1 MIKNRSCVL
10 KACLMLVACGLSLIS
25 FSALAFDHS
34 AHRKQLTT
42 SVFTP
47 IHADAMGSNPLPTG
61 QEKIAAQGSD
71 PLNLTSNSNLA
82 LIAKGALDFTPAGT
96 QPGLLSAIEGNEA
109 CSNCHTGDANDANQM
124 AYPTWSGSM
133 MANAARDPMFW
144 AAVDVAN
151 RDVPGVGD
159 YCIRCHAPNAW
170 LGGRVRKDGNGGFVN
185 GANGCLL
192 EGDHDNF
199 DGKGNDYSGIGCQFC
214 HRISPTGPA
223 GEPTM
228 TFNANIWFD
237 DTVTCTE
244 NGQNTAGPCRRGPYR
259 YPDITPTG
267 SVTAPH
273 GWKQDSSYE
282 GSAFCGTC
290 HNVSTPDTSNG
301 PLKTLILNN
310 GTDTGVPFPLDRTYS
325 EWLKSD
331 YSDTLF
337 RDGVENSGPSSG
349 SAFGETC
356 QSCHMRSSTQTTAR
370 ACSQTT
376 PGTRTNNLA
385 VHEFAGANGF
395 MVSVLKS
402 LYGTQLDRA
411 AAFDRTLGFIND
423 NLTNRSA
430 RIAVTLNALAP
441 SATSLNAS
449 VKITNLTGHKLP
461 AGYGEGRRMWIN
473 LVARDANN
481 AIVFESGAYEPISA
495 TLSTG
500 NQLKVY
506 ETLQG
511 VWERFGNT
519 GICVLQEN
527 TTNRKLFNMVL
538 NNCIAKDNRI
548 PPLGFTGGSAV
559 DTQPVNYSYPE
570 TAPGSGKLVNFD
582 VTTYSIPIPANAV
595 RPIQVQASL
604 RHQVMSK
611 EYAEFLKAEAIN
623 SSFQS
628 ENEMCNRTWTVGPA
642 EKTRGEFMFDAWT
655 NNGKS
660 APADMVSATATSIPT
675 P

>member
-1 MIKNRSCVL
+1 MTKTCSAVSPAYFAL
-10 KACLMLVACGLSLIS
+10 LACALTWLSFTS
-25 FSALAFDHS
+25 YAFDHS
-34 AHRKQLTT
+34 ENRTHATT
-42 SVFTP
+42 FFAAAP
-47 IHADAMGSNPLPTG
+47 PWQHNPLKLSP
-61 QEKIAAQGSD
+61 AS
-71 PLNLTSNSNLA
+71 
-82 LIAKGALDFTPAGT
+82 AKVSFGALDFTPNGT

-109 CSNCHTGDANDANQM
+109 CSNCHTGSTNDETQM

-192 EGDHDNF
+192 QGDHDNF

-214 HRISPTGPA
+214 HRIAPTGPV
-223 GEPTM
+223 GQPVL

-237 DTVTCTE
+237 DALNCTA
-244 NGQNTAGPCRRGPYR
+244 NGQNAGGPCRRGPYR
-259 YPDITPTG
+259 YPDNSPTG
-267 SVTAPH
+267 VINAPH
-273 GWKQDSSYE
+273 GWQQDSSYQ
-282 GSAFCGTC
+282 GSAYCGTC

-337 RDGVENSGPSSG
+337 RDGTENSGPSTG

-356 QSCHMRSSTQTTAR
+356 QSCHMRNSTQATAR
-370 ACSQTT
+370 ACSLTG

-402 LYGTQLDRA
+402 LYGTQLDRE
-411 AAFDRTLGFIND
+411 AAFDRTLAFIND

-430 RIAVTLNALAP
+430 RIALSLQTLSPA
-441 SATSLNAS
+441 ATTLNAS
-449 VKITNLTGHKLP
+449 VRITNLTGHKLP

-481 AIVFESGAYEPISA
+481 VIIFESGAYEPASA

-511 VWERFGNT
+511 VWQRFGNT
-519 GICVLQEN
+519 GVCVLQEN
-527 TTNRKLFNMVL
+527 ITNRKLFNMVL

-570 TAPGSGKLVNFD
+570 TAPGSGKLVNYD
-582 VTTYSIPIPANAV
+582 VTTYAIPIPANAV
-595 RPIQVQASL
+595 RPIQVQANL

-611 EYAEFLKAEAIN
+611 DYAEFLKAEAVN
-623 SSFQS
+623 SNFQT
-628 ENEMCNRTWTVGPA
+628 ENQMCNRTWSVGPA
-642 EKTRGEFMFDAWT
+642 DKTRGEFMFDAWT

-660 APADMVSATATSIPT
+660 APASMVSATATSVAT
-675 P
+675 R

>member
-1 MIKNRSCVL
+1 MIKTCSAASPFYFALLACVL
-10 KACLMLVACGLSLIS
+10 TTLSFTS
-25 FSALAFDHS
+25 YAFDHS
-34 AHRKQLTT
+34 ESRTHLTT
-42 SVFTP
+42 SVFVLP
-47 IHADAMGSNPLPTG
+47 WHQNPLKLSSPSSKVSFGT
-61 QEKIAAQGSD
+61 
-71 PLNLTSNSNLA
+71 
-82 LIAKGALDFTPAGT
+82 LDFTPNGT

-109 CSNCHTGDANDANQM
+109 CSNCHTGSTNDETQM

-170 LGGRVRKDGNGGFVN
+170 LSGRVRKDGNGGFVN

-192 EGDHDNF
+192 QGDHDNF

-214 HRISPTGPA
+214 HRIAPTGPV
-223 GEPTM
+223 GQPVL

-237 DTVTCTE
+237 DALNCTA
-244 NGQNTAGPCRRGPYR
+244 NGQNAGGPCRRGPYR
-259 YPDITPTG
+259 YPDSTPTG
-267 SVTAPH
+267 VINAPH
-273 GWKQDSSYE
+273 GWQQDSSYQ
-282 GSAFCGTC
+282 GSAYCGTC

-337 RDGVENSGPSSG
+337 RDGTENSGPSTG
-349 SAFGETC
+349 NAFGETC
-356 QSCHMRSSTQTTAR
+356 QACHMRNSTQTTAR
-370 ACSQTT
+370 ACSLTA
-376 PGTRTNNLA
+376 PGTRTSNLA

-402 LYGTQLDRA
+402 LYGTQLDRD
-411 AAFDRTLGFIND
+411 AAFDRTLSLIND

-430 RIAVTLNALAP
+430 RISLTLDALAAG
-441 SATSLNAS
+441 ATTLNAS
-449 VKITNLTGHKLP
+449 VRITNLTGHKLP

-481 AIVFESGAYEPISA
+481 TIIFESGAYEPTSA

-511 VWERFGNT
+511 VWQRFGNN
-519 GICVLQEN
+519 GVCVLQEN

-548 PPLGFTGGSAV
+548 PPLGFTGGNAV
-559 DTQPVNYSYPE
+559 DTQPVSYSYPE

-582 VTTYSIPIPANAV
+582 VTTYTIAVPANAV

-623 SSFQS
+623 SNIPT
-628 ENEMCNRTWTVGPA
+628 ENQMCDRSWNVGPSD
-642 EKTRGEFMFDAWT
+642 KTRGQFMFDAWT

-660 APADMVSATATSIPT
+660 APVSMISASATSVATR
-675 P
+675 

>member
-1 MIKNRSCVL
+1 
-10 KACLMLVACGLSLIS
+10 
-25 FSALAFDHS
+25 
-34 AHRKQLTT
+34 
-42 SVFTP
+42 
-47 IHADAMGSNPLPTG
+47 
-61 QEKIAAQGSD
+61 
-71 PLNLTSNSNLA
+71 
-82 LIAKGALDFTPAGT
+82 
-96 QPGLLSAIEGNEA
+96 
-109 CSNCHTGDANDANQM
+109 
-124 AYPTWSGSM
+124 
-133 MANAARDPMFW
+133 MANAARDPLFW
-144 AAVDVAN
+144 ASVDVAN
-151 RDVPGVGD
+151 RDVPGVGE

-170 LGGRVRKDGNGGFVN
+170 LSGRVRKDGNGGFVN

-192 EGDHDNF
+192 DGDHDNF

-214 HRISPTGPA
+214 HRIAPTGPA
-223 GEPTM
+223 GQPVM

-237 DTVTCTE
+237 DALNCTAD
-244 NGQNTAGPCRRGPYR
+244 GQNAGGPCRRGPYR
-259 YPDITPTG
+259 YPDSTSTGVITP
-267 SVTAPH
+267 PH
-273 GWKQDSSYE
+273 GWQKDSSYQ
-282 GSAFCGTC
+282 GSAYCGSC
-290 HNVSTPDTSNG
+290 HNVSTPDTSAG

-310 GTDTGVPFPLDRTYS
+310 GTDTGEPFPLDRTYS

-331 YSDTLF
+331 YSDTMF
-337 RDGVENSGPSSG
+337 RDGVENSGPSTG
-349 SAFGETC
+349 NAFGETC
-356 QSCHMRSSTQTTAR
+356 QSCHMRNSTQATAR
-370 ACSQTT
+370 ACSVSS

-402 LYGTQLDRA
+402 LYGTQIDRE
-411 AAFDRTLGFIND
+411 AAFDHTLSLITD

-430 RIAVTLNALAP
+430 KIGVTLGNLPAAGA
-441 SATSLNAS
+441 ATLSAS

-481 AIVFESGAYEPISA
+481 TVVFESGNYEPISA
-495 TLSTG
+495 TLATG

-519 GICVLQEN
+519 GVCVLQEN

-582 VTTYSIPIPANAV
+582 VTNYSIPIPANAV

-623 SSFQS
+623 SSFQT
-628 ENEMCNRTWTVGPA
+628 ENQMCNRDWSVGPA
-642 EKTRGEFMFDAWT
+642 DKTRGQFMFDAWT

-660 APADMVSATATSIPT
+660 APASMVSATATSVTT

>member
-1 MIKNRSCVL
+1 MIKTCSVTSPSCCAL
-10 KACLMLVACGLSLIS
+10 LACILTWLSFTS
-25 FSALAFDHS
+25 YAFDHS
-34 AHRKQLTT
+34 ENRTHSTAPVSTLPWQ
-42 SVFTP
+42 V
-47 IHADAMGSNPLPTG
+47 NPL
-61 QEKIAAQGSD
+61 KLS
-71 PLNLTSNSNLA
+71 PLSSNVSL
-82 LIAKGALDFTPAGT
+82 GALDFTPNGT

-109 CSNCHTGDANDANQM
+109 CSNCHTGSTNDETQM

-170 LGGRVRKDGNGGFVN
+170 LSGRVRKDGNGGFVN

-192 EGDHDNF
+192 QGDHDNF

-214 HRISPTGPA
+214 HRIAPTGPV
-223 GEPTM
+223 GQPVL

-237 DTVTCTE
+237 DALNCTA
-244 NGQNTAGPCRRGPYR
+244 NGQNAGGPCRRGPYR
-259 YPDITPTG
+259 YPDTTPTG
-267 SVTAPH
+267 VINAPH
-273 GWKQDSSYE
+273 GWQQDSSYQ
-282 GSAFCGTC
+282 GSAYCGTC

-337 RDGVENSGPSSG
+337 RDGTENSGPSTG

-356 QSCHMRSSTQTTAR
+356 QSCHMRNSTQATAR
-370 ACSQTT
+370 ACSLTG

-395 MVSVLKS
+395 MVNVLKS
-402 LYGTQLDRA
+402 LYGTQLDRE
-411 AAFDRTLGFIND
+411 AAFDRTLAFIND

-430 RIAVTLNALAP
+430 RIALSLQTLSPA
-441 SATSLNAS
+441 ATTLNAS
-449 VKITNLTGHKLP
+449 VRITNLTGHKLP

-481 AIVFESGAYEPISA
+481 AIIFESGAYEPASA

-511 VWERFGNT
+511 VWQRFGNT
-519 GICVLQEN
+519 GVCVLQEN
-527 TTNRKLFNMVL
+527 VTNRKLFNMVL

-582 VTTYSIPIPANAV
+582 VTTYAIPIPANAV
-595 RPIQVQASL
+595 RPIQVQVNL

-611 EYAEFLKAEAIN
+611 DYAEFLKAEAVN
-623 SSFQS
+623 SNFQT
-628 ENEMCNRTWTVGPA
+628 ENQMCDRTWSVGPA
-642 EKTRGEFMFDAWT
+642 DKTRGEFMFDAWT

-660 APADMVSATATSIPT
+660 APASMVSATATSAAT
-675 P
+675 R

>member
-1 MIKNRSCVL
+1 
-10 KACLMLVACGLSLIS
+10 
-25 FSALAFDHS
+25 
-34 AHRKQLTT
+34 
-42 SVFTP
+42 
-47 IHADAMGSNPLPTG
+47 MGSNPLPTG

-411 AAFDRTLGFIND
+411 AAFDRTLGFIHD

>member
-1 MIKNRSCVL
+1 MIKTCSAVSPSYCALLACVL
-10 KACLMLVACGLSLIS
+10 TSLSFTS
-25 FSALAFDHS
+25 YAFDHS
-34 AHRKQLTT
+34 ENRTHATT
-42 SVFTP
+42 FVAAAP
-47 IHADAMGSNPLPTG
+47 PWQHNPL
-61 QEKIAAQGSD
+61 KLS
-71 PLNLTSNSNLA
+71 PLSPKASFGT
-82 LIAKGALDFTPAGT
+82 LDFTPNGT

-109 CSNCHTGDANDANQM
+109 CSNCHTGSTNDETQM

-170 LGGRVRKDGNGGFVN
+170 LSGRVRKDGNGGFVN

-192 EGDHDNF
+192 QGDHDNF

-214 HRISPTGPA
+214 HRIAPTGPV
-223 GEPTM
+223 GQPVL

-237 DTVTCTE
+237 DALNCTA
-244 NGQNTAGPCRRGPYR
+244 NGQNAGGPCRRGPYR
-259 YPDITPTG
+259 YPDSTPTG
-267 SVTAPH
+267 VINAPH
-273 GWKQDSSYE
+273 GWQQDSSYQ
-282 GSAFCGTC
+282 GSAYCGTC

-337 RDGVENSGPSSG
+337 RDGTENSGPSTG

-356 QSCHMRSSTQTTAR
+356 QSCHMRNSTQTTAR
-370 ACSQTT
+370 ACSLTG

-395 MVSVLKS
+395 MVRVLKS
-402 LYGTQLDRA
+402 LYGTQLDRE
-411 AAFDRTLGFIND
+411 AAFDRTLAFIND

-430 RIAVTLNALAP
+430 RIALSLQTLSPA
-441 SATSLNAS
+441 ATTLNAS
-449 VKITNLTGHKLP
+449 VRVTNLTGHKLP

-481 AIVFESGAYEPISA
+481 TIIFESGAYEPASA

-511 VWERFGNT
+511 VWQRFGNT
-519 GICVLQEN
+519 GVCVLQEN
-527 TTNRKLFNMVL
+527 VTNRKLFNMVL

-582 VTTYSIPIPANAV
+582 VTTYTIAIPANAV
-595 RPIQVQASL
+595 RPIQVQANL

-611 EYAEFLKAEAIN
+611 DYAEFLKAEAVN
-623 SSFQS
+623 SNFQT
-628 ENEMCNRTWTVGPA
+628 ENQMCDRTWSVGPA
-642 EKTRGEFMFDAWT
+642 DKTRGEFMFDAWT

-660 APADMVSATATSIPT
+660 APASMVSATATSVAT
-675 P
+675 R